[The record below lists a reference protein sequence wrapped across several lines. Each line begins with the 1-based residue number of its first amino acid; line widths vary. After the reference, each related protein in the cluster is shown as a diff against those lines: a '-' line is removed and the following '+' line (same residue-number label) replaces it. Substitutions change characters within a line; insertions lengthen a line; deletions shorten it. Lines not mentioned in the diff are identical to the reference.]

1 MGCERR
7 ISVGGADFWCRLDLD
22 GWFWVLQGS
31 GGQWRFP
38 SCFAPGDPVVPE
50 RIYVPCADK
59 QDAARVLESV
69 RREMGGGEPCGAC
82 A

>member
-1 MGCERR
+1 MAQERR
-7 ISVGGADFWCRLDLD
+7 VSIGGADFWCRLDTD

-38 SCFAPGDPVVPE
+38 SCFAPGDPVVAE

-59 QDAARVLESV
+59 EEAARALEGV

>member
-1 MGCERR
+1 VARERR
-7 ISVGGADFWCRLDLD
+7 ISVGDADFWCRLEED
-22 GWFWVLQGS
+22 GRFWVLQGR
-31 GGQWRFP
+31 GGQWEYHA
-38 SCFAPGDPVVPE
+38 CFAPDEPAVAE

-59 QDAARVLESV
+59 QEAARVLEGV

>member
-1 MGCERR
+1 
-7 ISVGGADFWCRLDLD
+7 VA
-22 GWFWVLQGS
+22 
-31 GGQWRFP
+31 
-38 SCFAPGDPVVPE
+38 E

-59 QDAARVLESV
+59 QEAARVLEGV